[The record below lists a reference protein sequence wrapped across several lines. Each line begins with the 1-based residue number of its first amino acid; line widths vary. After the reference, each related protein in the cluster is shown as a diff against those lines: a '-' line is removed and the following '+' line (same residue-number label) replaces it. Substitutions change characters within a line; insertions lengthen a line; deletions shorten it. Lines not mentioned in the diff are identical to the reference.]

1 MKPRDTTD
9 SIPKLL
15 VRLWRHLPRRRKNQ
29 LVPLIGLM
37 LVSAL
42 AEVVSLGAVIPF
54 LGVLVAPDQVFNHH
68 LVIDFAQYFGITSA
82 NQLIL
87 PLTVAFAAASLT
99 AGAIR
104 IFLLWISNR
113 LAFASGADL
122 GINVYRRTLYQPYSV
137 HVARNSSEVISGMT
151 RKVDGVVFGG

>member
-9 SIPKLL
+9 RLPNLL

-122 GINVYRRTLYQPYSV
+122 GINVYRELSTSPIRFMWRAT
-137 HVARNSSEVISGMT
+137 VAR
-151 RKVDGVVFGG
+151 